1 MMERIRLQ
9 IMLLRAE
16 RLKDI
21 QKLRKDGK
29 RITETAAKA
38 LAKSVTLARGYIVI
52 QANRDE
58 YEVRTPGGESFPVY
72 LDSYSCPCRRWE

>member
-1 MMERIRLQ
+1 M
-9 IMLLRAE
+9 ASGSP
-16 RLKDI
+16 KP
-21 QKLRKDGK
+21 
-29 RITETAAKA
+29 

-58 YEVRTPGGESFPVY
+58 YEIRTPGGESFPVY